1 MQQRQAGGGN
11 GSLKPHVLV
20 VRPGGYPD
28 AVRGQHGTGLE
39 TPALDT
45 TFAVVGVLVE

>member
-1 MQQRQAGGGN
+1 MR
-11 GSLKPHVLV
+11 SLEPHVLV
-20 VRPGGYPD
+20 VRPRGDPD
-28 AVRGQHGTGLE
+28 AVRGQHGTGRLD